1 VQITGKNHAT
11 RINSTK
17 ISSTTPALAVQD
29 KPQQASFTIVGNL
42 GKDFRSKEFQSGRT
56 VTRSSLAVRNGKGQE
71 PTWYNIEAWNA
82 VAAFLATTCEKG
94 QRVALTGILKEETYE
109 QDGQQKTKQIFKVI
123 WADLCVIA
131 A

>member
-1 VQITGKNHAT
+1 MAT
-11 RINSTK
+11 KIKSTK
-17 ISSTTPALAVQD
+17 ISSTTPVLAD

-42 GKDFRSKEFQSGRT
+42 GKDFKSKEFQSGRT

-94 QRVALTGILKEETYE
+94 QRVALTGILKEEIYE
-109 QDGQQKTKQIFKVI
+109 QDGQQKTKQIFKVF